1 MWMLWVGG
9 HHDRGIHGGLG
20 ADSRR
25 YAGVCQGLGGYS
37 LPKTLR
43 IGQNRGYSHAP
54 TPRISQN
61 RWFWAGPGCCPPAP
75 GAGPP
80 GRGSKFGQ
88 NRWVFNNSPIRDR
101 NCTLST
107 MVSRKRV
114 PRGTARGPIFGA
126 PDSPRF
132 PPGRPPAKIGKI
144 QGFQGSAKIEG
155 FGGMAIW
162 GTAILGYARGVGIM
176 MGYAVGVGTMMGDAM
191 GGIYS
196 GWTLY
201 SVMEH
206 RGTGGARPTGRY
218 IDQ

>member
-1 MWMLWVGG
+1 MIGVYMVGWG
-9 HHDRGIHGGLG
+9 RIAGGMSVYGRVWWAIACPDPPESAKTGGIAMPQPPESAKIGGFGQVPGAAPQPRGQAPQAGGRNL
-20 ADSRR
+20 
-25 YAGVCQGLGGYS
+25 VKIGGYLIILQFGTEIAPS
-37 LPKTLR
+37 LQWFLVN
-43 IGQNRGYSHAP
+43 GSRGVP
-54 TPRISQN
+54 PGDQFLGPRI
-61 RWFWAGPGCCPPAP
+61 P
-75 GAGPP
+75 
-80 GRGSKFGQ
+80 
-88 NRWVFNNSPIRDR
+88 
-101 NCTLST
+101 
-107 MVSRKRV
+107 
-114 PRGTARGPIFGA
+114 
-126 PDSPRF
+126 PDSPRGA
-132 PPGRPPAKIGKI
+132 PRPKSGKSRVSRGRPK
-144 QGFQGSAKIEG
+144 SMV